1 MAEEFVKVEIL
12 AEYLKGYG
20 AFRTYPRLKA
30 MSGQQ
35 QGLWRI
41 IEDNELY
48 EDKEMKPG
56 DYLKKTKFRRG
67 LTFRNLYGEDKRK

>member
-1 MAEEFVKVEIL
+1 MAEDFVKVEIL
-12 AEYLKGYG
+12 AEHLKGYG
-20 AFRTYPRLKA
+20 AFRRYPRTKA
-30 MSGQQ
+30 MMGQQ

-41 IEDNELY
+41 IEENELY

-67 LTFRNLYGEDKRK
+67 LTFRNLYGESKRK